1 MVNVIGKWT
10 WSIFPVNLV
19 RGVREACPLVK
30 ISLPVGIVS
39 LLSVQAVG
47 ENVLEM
53 LACPSSVCPFISEV
67 RLS

>member
-1 MVNVIGKWT
+1 MIGKWT

-19 RGVREACPLVK
+19 RGVRKACPLVK

>member
-19 RGVREACPLVK
+19 RGVREAWSLVE
-30 ISLPVGIVS
+30 ISLPVSVVS
-39 LLSVQAVG
+39 LLSVPAVG

-67 RLS
+67 NLS